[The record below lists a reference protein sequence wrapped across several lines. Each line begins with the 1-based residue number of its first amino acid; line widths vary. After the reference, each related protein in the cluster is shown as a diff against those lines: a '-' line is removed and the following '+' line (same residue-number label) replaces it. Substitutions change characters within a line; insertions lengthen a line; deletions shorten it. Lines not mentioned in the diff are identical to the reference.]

1 MNRSDPL
8 DPEQT
13 RLDQRDV
20 LDAAICDFLNH
31 GGPVEGLDVALSRRG
46 AVDLDMMVECLYE
59 MNHRM
64 SAAALHDLQAEA
76 ALSFEGPVA
85 PIRLTA

>member
-1 MNRSDPL
+1 MNRSDPH

-13 RLDQRDV
+13 RLDQRDL
-20 LDAAICDFLNH
+20 LDQAISDFLDC
-31 GGPVEGLDVALSRRG
+31 GALVEGLDVALSRQG

-64 SAAALHDLQAEA
+64 SAAALHDLQPQA
-76 ALSFEGPVA
+76 ALSFEGPLA